1 MSTSH
6 SDTLTLAC
14 ELIARDSTTPDDA
27 GCQQL
32 MGQRQQATYATMPQA
47 AGEQAETTG
56 DRQLALHTGDVLR

>member
-32 MGQRQQATYATMPQA
+32 MGQR
-47 AGEQAETTG
+47 
-56 DRQLALHTGDVLR
+56 LADCGF